1 MNNTDLSIF
10 ENTINYKFNN
20 IDLLK
25 KAFTHSSYA
34 NEKHIEK
41 YDNNERIE
49 FLGDA
54 VLELVISDYIY
65 KLFPHMPEGEL
76 TKLRAGTV
84 CEGSLAERA
93 RIIGLS
99 EFLMLGRGEEAT
111 GGRKRDSITSDA
123 MEAVLGAIYLD
134 GGLECARAFAER
146 FILND
151 IEQKHLFYD
160 SKTILQ
166 ETAQKIT
173 DAPLVYE
180 ITGEEGPEHDKSF
193 TARVLLGGREL
204 GSGRGHTKK
213 AAHQM
218 AAYQALLR
226 LKKQKPEQKD

>member
-76 TKLRAGTV
+76 TKLRAGTYAK
-84 CEGSLAERA
+84 E
-93 RIIGLS
+93 
-99 EFLMLGRGEEAT
+99 
-111 GGRKRDSITSDA
+111 
-123 MEAVLGAIYLD
+123 VLPK
-134 GGLECARAFAER
+134 
-146 FILND
+146 
-151 IEQKHLFYD
+151 EQ
-160 SKTILQ
+160 
-166 ETAQKIT
+166 
-173 DAPLVYE
+173 
-180 ITGEEGPEHDKSF
+180 
-193 TARVLLGGREL
+193 EL
-204 GSGRGHTKK
+204 
-213 AAHQM
+213 
-218 AAYQALLR
+218 
-226 LKKQKPEQKD
+226 

>member
-65 KLFPHMPEGEL
+65 RSFPHMPEGEL

-93 RIIGLS
+93 RIIRLNQ
-99 EFLMLGRGEEAT
+99 FLMLGKGEEAT
-111 GGRKRDSITSDA
+111 GGRERDSILADA
-123 MEAVLGAIYLD
+123 FEAVIGAIYLD
-134 GGLECARAFAER
+134 GGIEAASKH
-146 FILND
+146 ILNQLTETVNKIKAAINIID
-151 IEQKHLFYD
+151 C
-160 SKTILQ
+160 KTRLQ
-166 ETAQKIT
+166 EEIQKT
-173 DAPLVYE
+173 SKEPLQYE
-180 ITGEEGPEHDKSF
+180 IIKEEGPDHNKVFTSSVRHCSKVLGIGAGKS
-193 TARVLLGGREL
+193 
-204 GSGRGHTKK
+204 KK
-213 AAHQM
+213 EAEQAA
-218 AAYQALLR
+218 ALNA
-226 LKKQKPEQKD
+226 LKKMNIIK

>member
-76 TKLRAGTV
+76 TKLRAGT
-84 CEGSLAERA
+84 GIRA
-93 RIIGLS
+93 S
-99 EFLMLGRGEEAT
+99 
-111 GGRKRDSITSDA
+111 
-123 MEAVLGAIYLD
+123 
-134 GGLECARAFAER
+134 
-146 FILND
+146 
-151 IEQKHLFYD
+151 
-160 SKTILQ
+160 
-166 ETAQKIT
+166 
-173 DAPLVYE
+173 
-180 ITGEEGPEHDKSF
+180 
-193 TARVLLGGREL
+193 
-204 GSGRGHTKK
+204 
-213 AAHQM
+213 
-218 AAYQALLR
+218 
-226 LKKQKPEQKD
+226 

>member
-111 GGRKRDSITSDA
+111 GGRKRDSILADA
-123 MEAVLGAIYLD
+123 FEAVIGAIYLD
-134 GGLECARAFAER
+134 GGIEAARKHILGQLTDTVNRIRETLNIIEC
-146 FILND
+146 
-151 IEQKHLFYD
+151 
-160 SKTILQ
+160 KTRLQ
-166 ETAQKIT
+166 EEIQKVSKE
-173 DAPLVYE
+173 PLHYE
-180 ITGEEGPEHDKSF
+180 IINEEGPDHNKVFTSAVRHGKDVLGTGKGKS
-193 TARVLLGGREL
+193 
-204 GSGRGHTKK
+204 KK
-213 AAHQM
+213 EAEQAA
-218 AAYQALLR
+218 ALNA
-226 LKKQKPEQKD
+226 LKEMNIIK